1 MNTFYVTVDFESK
14 TFEIQADSV
23 EEAKAKVEQLHE
35 EGGVYNDRSWVAF
48 VEDENGKEVA

>member
-35 EGGVYNDRSWVAF
+35 EGEVYNDRSWVAF

>member
-23 EEAKAKVEQLHE
+23 EEAKAKVAAVTR
-35 EGGVYNDRSWVAF
+35 GGR
-48 VEDENGKEVA
+48 GLQ

>member
-14 TFEIQADSV
+14 TFEIQANSV

-35 EGGVYNDRSWVAF
+35 EGEVYNDRSWVAF